1 MLTRTRSSRAKGAL
15 WFAATLWVACHV
27 ALSGCAR
34 SAKMPDTAGI
44 EPEGMVAQVSPR
56 APGPRMPDRPGI
68 VVTALDGTRFE
79 GTPMQIHV
87 SEGARI
93 AVQGFITAHAR
104 DGRTWSATF
113 GLAAPEIRRGAVSL
127 QRQPLAEGLGMV
139 GLNDAADDLRDFD
152 SGTLIFVLGG
162 GHTVEGRTTTG
173 PESGSATFSGRYVL
187 GCWVYPQTLDQAVN
201 GDGDGESRVQD
212 VDFASPFCKPFADLR

>member
-1 MLTRTRSSRAKGAL
+1 MLTCTRSSVKGAL
-15 WFAATLWVACHV
+15 WFGASLWVACHV

-44 EPEGMVAQVSPR
+44 EPEAMIARVSP

-93 AVQGFITAHAR
+93 AAQGFITAHAMG
-104 DGRTWSATF
+104 GRTWSATF
-113 GLAAPEIRRGAVSL
+113 ALAAPGIRRGAVSL
-127 QRQPLAEGLGMV
+127 QRRPPAEGVGMIA
-139 GLNDAADDLRDFD
+139 LNDAVDDLRDFD
-152 SGTLIFVLGG
+152 SGTLTFVLGS
-162 GHTVEGRTTTG
+162 GHTVEGRATTSSD
-173 PESGSATFSGRYVL
+173 SGSATFSGVYVL
-187 GCWVYPQTLDQAVN
+187 GCWVYPQTLGQGVN
-201 GDGDGESRVQD
+201 GYGDGEVRVQD
-212 VDFASPFCKPFADLR
+212 VDFASLFCRQFVDLR